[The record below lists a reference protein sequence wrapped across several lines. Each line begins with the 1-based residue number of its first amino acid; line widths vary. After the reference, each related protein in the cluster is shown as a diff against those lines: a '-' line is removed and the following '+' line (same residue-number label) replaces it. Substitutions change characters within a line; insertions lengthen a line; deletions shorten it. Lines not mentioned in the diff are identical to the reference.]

1 MKISNEF
8 KVGLLAIVSLIVF
21 IVGFQ
26 YLKGKHIF
34 NSQNTFYVVYDNVQG
49 LVESSP
55 VQYKGLNVGQV
66 DKLQVLPSNQA
77 KIIATLIVDE
87 GIKLSKG
94 SIAQIY
100 STGLISDKAV
110 NLIQNSNNLLRNQI
124 PENQLAFNGDTLFG
138 DVQMDITE
146 TVALEVRPV
155 REKADLLMSSIDSI
169 LNVIQGVFDKET
181 QDNITSSIVSIGTI
195 LKDFEKTTSSLNKL
209 IDEEKQ
215 NLTEIFDNV
224 NQITG
229 SLAETNNK
237 INILL
242 DNNSNKI
249 TSIMSSVDSILFDV
263 ELITDEFSQLE
274 VKELTKRAEGSL
286 ENLEGILAQLN
297 NPEGTLGNLLNNP
310 EMYNKVNSTI
320 QTLEDLLVDLT
331 NNPKK
336 YVQFSLIQ
344 KRSAE
349 QKAANKAFKEQ
360 QNGN

>member
-297 NPEGTLGNLLNNP
+297 NTEGTLGNLLNNP
-310 EMYNKVNSTI
+310 EMYIKVNSTI

>member
-349 QKAANKAFKEQ
+349 QKAADKTFKEQ